1 MVKERMFVRFASG
14 ARAWL
19 LWLCLLLELALLAG
33 GARDALQNERVN
45 EGRLTG

>member
-1 MVKERMFVRFASG
+1 MVKERMFVRFAA
-14 ARAWL
+14 ARARGCFG
-19 LWLCLLLELALLAG
+19 LCLLLELALLAG